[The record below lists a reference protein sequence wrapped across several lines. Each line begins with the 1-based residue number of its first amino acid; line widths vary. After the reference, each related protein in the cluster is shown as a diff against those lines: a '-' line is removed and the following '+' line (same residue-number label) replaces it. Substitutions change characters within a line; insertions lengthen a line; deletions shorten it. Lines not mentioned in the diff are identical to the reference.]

1 MNNNLFLKLTC
12 RFVILLLV
20 TAALNCGKKEDAP
33 KTEVKDTTKTVTTTK
48 TETPANAHVVFDV
61 TGDRVGTDDAY
72 LMGNKFRQ
80 VMDVKK
86 DGVMKQITL
95 ISDGKIFY
103 LISQSEGKKLGI
115 KMPLDSSKDFT
126 MKKSPGED
134 FEDFVTKLNSFPT
147 VGTEEILGK
156 KCDLKITPHKDTMA
170 VYQGYPLKANFRSKG
185 FYMKATKFET
195 DVKITDDLF
204 VPPTDVQYIDLQ
216 YDEKKIK
223 INYIFAGF
231 NL

>member
-1 MNNNLFLKLTC
+1 MNNLIKLKHASRLLFLITLIT
-12 RFVILLLV
+12 VIS
-20 TAALNCGKKEDAP
+20 CGKKEDSP
-33 KTEVKDTTKTVTTTK
+33 KTEIKDSTKTVTTPK

-103 LISQSEGKKLGI
+103 LISESGGRKLGI

-147 VGTEEILGK
+147 VGSEEILGK

-195 DVKITDDLF
+195 DVKITDDMF
-204 VPPTDVQYIDLQ
+204 VPPSDVQYMDFSMM
-216 YDEKKIK
+216 KRR
-223 INYIFAGF
+223 
-231 NL
+231 